1 MNKLSFLSLARDQFR
16 VWLDR
21 IDASET
27 YDKAQASGNAAIGF
41 VDCMIVYLNAQISP
55 ADNGFTG
62 ELDQML
68 DIWSAEIY
76 QHMINKAVKTG
87 QPNNTIIAL
96 CKTREAYRLHA
107 E

>member
-1 MNKLSFLSLARDQFR
+1 MNKLSFVTSARDQFR
-16 VWLDR
+16 AWIDR
-21 IDASET
+21 IDASDT
-27 YDKAQASGNAAIGF
+27 YDKAQACGNAAIGF

-68 DIWSAEIY
+68 DTWSAEIY
-76 QHMINKAVKTG
+76 QHMINKAVETS
-87 QPNNTIIAL
+87 QPKDTIIAL

-107 E
+107 A